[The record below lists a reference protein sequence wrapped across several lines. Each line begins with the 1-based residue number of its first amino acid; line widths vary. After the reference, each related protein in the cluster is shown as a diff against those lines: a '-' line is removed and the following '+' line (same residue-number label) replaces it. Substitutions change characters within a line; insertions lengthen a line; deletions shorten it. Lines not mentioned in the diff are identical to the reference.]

1 MSRDFHSK
9 NWLTDLW
16 INSQEKLL
24 EEKDWGSASFLCF
37 IHSLGSQ
44 PPTAL
49 KEVYFRWLLTRA
61 WSQMGQGFCER
72 KTPSSIFKA
81 STGLVEEEN
90 RPHNLSATGIHP
102 HFQFESVKSI
112 VESVRHLP
120 NCSDLLGTCFQIAH
134 YPKAFP
140 NGHSAQFLSS
150 GSSRRSEDLGLRD
163 QLTSRL
169 VWRNLFN
176 FVEPRAPQ
184 SFLTKMLL
192 PVAPMDFPQR
202 HTLGKALLGNE

>member
-16 INSQEKLL
+16 INSQENLL
-24 EEKDWGSASFLCF
+24 EEKDWGSASFLCV
-37 IHSLGSQ
+37 IHSLESQ

-49 KEVYFRWLLTRA
+49 KEVYFRWLPTRA
-61 WSQMGQGFCER
+61 RSQMGQGFCEC

-81 STGLVEEEN
+81 STGLVAEEN
-90 RPHNLSATGIHP
+90 RPQNLSATGIHA
-102 HFQFESVKSI
+102 HFQFESGKSI
-112 VESVRHLP
+112 VESVRQLA
-120 NCSDLLGTCFQIAH
+120 NCPDLLGTCFQVAC

-140 NGHSAQFLSS
+140 NGHSTQWLSS
-150 GSSRRSEDLGLRD
+150 LSSRRSEDTGLWD
-163 QLTSRL
+163 QLGSHL
-169 VWRNLFN
+169 VWRNPFN

-192 PVAPMDFPQR
+192 PVAPMHFPQR